1 MPDIEEDRLITTS
14 EPARLLGCH
23 AVTVYKKLK
32 VETDFPR
39 PVRGVCHRLKWWLRR
54 GTYLHQ

>member
-23 AVTVYKKLK
+23 AVTVNKKCTAKPPSKSLP
-32 VETDFPR
+32 PR
-39 PVRGVCHRLKWWLRR
+39 AKLLLVRAPVKICC
-54 GTYLHQ
+54 